1 MTRSELE
8 KEYKALEKE
17 ISQLK
22 FTRDALIKT
31 IEEKKKQLEDDIAE
45 KANLQKA
52 SIFYKSKAQ
61 NTREGC
67 ITTVNQNTSPLIK
80 RMYGVD
86 YDFGFFYDEKA
97 QEKGEKMGFNL
108 MPTITNTVNGKR
120 VTTYSMDSR
129 GGGIIET
136 ISVFL
141 RWAFLQMNGY
151 KGPLILDEA
160 WSAVSA
166 DDKMETLINFIKEY
180 VEITD
185 SQLIFVTHR
194 AENFGKIA
202 NVIYLVQKED
212 GVARS
217 SEISYEEIVE
227 KQLSF
232 VKRIEA

>member
-8 KEYKALEKE
+8 KEYKVLEKE
-17 ISQLK
+17 INQLK

-31 IEEKKKQLEDDIAE
+31 IDEKKKQLEEDIVE

-61 NTREGC
+61 DTREGY
-67 ITTVNQNTSPLIK
+67 IKTINQNISHLIK
-80 RMYGVD
+80 RMYGED
-86 YDFGFFYDEKA
+86 YEFGFIYDEKA
-97 QEKGEKMGFNL
+97 QEKGEKIGFNL
-108 MPTITNTVNGKR
+108 MPAITNTVNGKR

-129 GGGIIET
+129 GGGILET

-141 RWAFLQMNGY
+141 RWVFLQMDGY
-151 KGPLILDEA
+151 KGPLILDES

-166 DDKMETLINFIKEY
+166 DEKMEMLIDFIKEY
-180 VEITD
+180 VAETN

-202 NVIYLVQKED
+202 NVIYLVQKEN

-217 SEISYEEIVE
+217 TEISYEEIVE

-232 VKRIEA
+232 VNKIEA